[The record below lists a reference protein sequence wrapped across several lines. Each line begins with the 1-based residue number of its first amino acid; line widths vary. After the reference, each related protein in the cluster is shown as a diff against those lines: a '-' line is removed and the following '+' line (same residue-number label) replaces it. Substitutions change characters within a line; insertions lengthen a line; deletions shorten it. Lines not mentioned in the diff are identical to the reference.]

1 MMYLLEIK
9 ERLRKFY
16 SKAEIYLNPAIK
28 FVTAFLVF
36 YLINDHLGFNPK
48 LMQIS
53 IIAIGAFVCAFLPTS
68 LTVLAAG
75 VAAVGQVFFVS
86 EILAIAATIV
96 LIIMYCMFLRFTP
109 RYGYAI
115 LAVPILF
122 LLKIPYCVPILL
134 GMIGTPISI
143 LPVSCGVIIFY
154 LFSAI
159 KESVLATNGNSMED
173 MLNVYRIVMDNVIN
187 NKEMLFA
194 IMIFGVVL
202 IVTYFIRSRS
212 FDHAFEVGIVAG
224 TSVCIIGFLIGSLG
238 FDIYTNVG
246 GIVLGNIISGVL
258 VYIIWFFRLSL
269 DYTAVE
275 RLQFEDDDYYYYVK
289 AVPKMTITAPE
300 KNIKRINPQKINEN
314 TMNLEDE
321 IQKEYR
327 QEEFFKKQILE
338 EDFIIEE
345 PREKK
350 IEK

>member
-28 FVTAFLVF
+28 FITAFLVF
-36 YLINDHLGFNPK
+36 YLINDQLGFNPK
-48 LMQIS
+48 LMEIS

-68 LTVLAAG
+68 LIVLAAG
-75 VAAVGQVFFVS
+75 AAAVGQVFFVS

-134 GMIGTPISI
+134 GMIGTPIAV
-143 LPVSCGVIIFY
+143 LPVSCGIIVYY
-154 LFSAI
+154 LFLAI

-173 MLNVYRIVMDNVIN
+173 ILNVYRIVMDSVIS

-194 IMIFGVVL
+194 ILIFGVVL
-202 IVTYFIRSRS
+202 IVTYFIRSKT
-212 FDHAFEVGIVAG
+212 FDHAFEAGIVGG
-224 TSVCIIGFLIGSLG
+224 TSVCIIGFLVGSLG

-246 GIVLGNIISGVL
+246 GIVLGSIASGVL

-300 KNIKRINPQKINEN
+300 KNVKRINPQKINDN
-314 TMNLEDE
+314 
-321 IQKEYR
+321 KEYSKD
-327 QEEFFKKQILE
+327 EFYQKQILE
-338 EDFIIEE
+338 EDFTVEE
-345 PREKK
+345 IREKK